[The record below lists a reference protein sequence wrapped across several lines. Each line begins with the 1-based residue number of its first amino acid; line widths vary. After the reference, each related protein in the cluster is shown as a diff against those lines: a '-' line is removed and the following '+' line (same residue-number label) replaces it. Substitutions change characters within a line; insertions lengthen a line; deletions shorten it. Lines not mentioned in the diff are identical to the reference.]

1 MNAISSMVQPSL
13 LDYSLRSGNNA
24 ILISSPEVRAII
36 LQLRVELTQLG
47 ESDRHRL
54 TVTALLRDIVFGTVI
69 GSTGDAGVPDTT
81 IATLI
86 IAVFFWSWSFVVG
99 LMLIEVDFLVVVVL
113 VGLAALGLGKSSD
126 SIVVATA
133 LPERLD

>member
-1 MNAISSMVQPSL
+1 MVQPSL

-54 TVTALLRDIVFGTVI
+54 TVTALLRDIMFGTVI
-69 GSTGDAGVPDTT
+69 GSTGDAGVPATT
-81 IATLI
+81 IAALI
-86 IAVFFWSWSFVVG
+86 IAVFFWSSMVVVG
-99 LMLIEVDFLVVVVL
+99 LMLIEVDFLVVVL

-133 LPERLD
+133 LPKRLD